1 MGSLDVFL
9 ADIATSDTK
18 KKLQIGESIVNY
30 LGNPDNS
37 IGTSQLSRC
46 CHVQYCAQFL
56 GIWIRRIHMFL
67 SLPDPDQL
75 VRRCGSGSG
84 SVSFPFLINV
94 S

>member
-46 CHVQYCAQFL
+46 SHVQYCAQFRR
-56 GIWIRRIHMFL
+56 IWIRLSL
-67 SLPDPDQL
+67 SLPNPDQL
-75 VRRCGSGSG
+75 GRDTDPAPDPYPS
-84 SVSFPFLINV
+84 LL
-94 S
+94 

>member
-37 IGTSQLSRC
+37 IGTSQLSSVERSVGDLDLQDP
-46 CHVQYCAQFL
+46 HVFEPPVSGSISQRY
-56 GIWIRRIHMFL
+56 
-67 SLPDPDQL
+67 
-75 VRRCGSGSG
+75 GSGSG
-84 SVSFPFLINV
+84 SGTFLF

>member
-46 CHVQYCAQFL
+46 CHVQYCSHFL
-56 GIWIRRIHMFL
+56 GIWIRMFL
-67 SLPDPDQL
+67 SLPDPDPL
-75 VRRCGSGSG
+75 VRGTDPDPDPSLFS
-84 SVSFPFLINV
+84 
-94 S
+94 